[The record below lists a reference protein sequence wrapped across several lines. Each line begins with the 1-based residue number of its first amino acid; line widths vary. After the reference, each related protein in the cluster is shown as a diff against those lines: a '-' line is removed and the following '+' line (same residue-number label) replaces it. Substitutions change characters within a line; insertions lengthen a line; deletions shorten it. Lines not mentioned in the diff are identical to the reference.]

1 MHRDEGGASFRL
13 IDPTNSVTSIV
24 KTFQELGK
32 NLGSIVILPIVRYRP
47 APTSPRVHED
57 SKDRCSLLNDRELL
71 LCQSSVFS
79 KKQQRGLI
87 GVKNVSFSRK
97 RFDTWLACAT
107 REGASKVSPL
117 PWKGKVIFAWAGG
130 RVKLPCHPRPG
141 PLSRID
147 RSTEALWARDSFTW
161 GAGEKGDGFKG
172 RSLWDCRFNA
182 VSPINRRPLLLRTH
196 LFSLSHYPR
205 LVHVSGTRWRGANAS
220 IDQHY
225 DPRPLLR
232 AWKILFSI
240 STIQDVSWKGNFE
253 EDSLSSSSRDT
264 GYTIPVKSSSRR
276 EEEGRE
282 RENIAVRRSSLAGV
296 QGKQYLSKAPS
307 RWRAC
312 ASRWNRGVSRAPTL
326 LARRKRVGHDS
337 LSPPSSRSSLIITG
351 VINGRELMDSAGELS
366 NPES

>member
-1 MHRDEGGASFRL
+1 MHRDEGAASFRL

-71 LCQSSVFS
+71 LRQSFVFS
-79 KKQQRGLI
+79 KKQRI
-87 GVKNVSFSRK
+87 NRCKKCVIFAN
-97 RFDTWLACAT
+97 TWLACAT

-196 LFSLSHYPR
+196 LFSLPHYPR

-240 STIQDVSWKGNFE
+240 STIQERKGSFE
-253 EDSLSSSSRDT
+253 EDSLSSSP
-264 GYTIPVKSSSRR
+264 PV
-276 EEEGRE
+276 ET
-282 RENIAVRRSSLAGV
+282 LAT
-296 QGKQYLSKAPS
+296 LSPL
-307 RWRAC
+307 
-312 ASRWNRGVSRAPTL
+312 SRAPEEK
-326 LARRKRVGHDS
+326 RRGEKERISRYAAQVWPVSKESSIYQRLPRVDERVRLDG
-337 LSPPSSRSSLIITG
+337 I
-351 VINGRELMDSAGELS
+351 AA
-366 NPES
+366 